1 MAPQYH
7 LKEFGVN
14 SASIPGS
21 YLAYN
26 QLSLIERAFLA
37 ADLHLGAKRPT
48 ALTQQQSATLAR
60 VNRTY
65 VHWAVKRQA
74 ERAEIERG
82 LIPLVPAHLGRKTN
96 GHDNRPTINA
106 IKALQDTLRSI
117 PILDSELI
125 NFVRSVGVNRVLEAA
140 VAAEAAE

>member
-1 MAPQYH
+1 MGPEYH

-82 LIPLVPAHLGRKTN
+82 LIPLVPAAPVRTN
-96 GHDNRPTINA
+96 GTGIDQALFNIITTVGVE
-106 IKALQDTLRSI
+106 KALTI
-117 PILDSELI
+117 A
-125 NFVRSVGVNRVLEAA
+125 AA
-140 VAAEAAE
+140 VEQAQHH

>member
-1 MAPQYH
+1 M
-7 LKEFGVN
+7 
-14 SASIPGS
+14 
-21 YLAYN
+21 
-26 QLSLIERAFLA
+26 
-37 ADLHLGAKRPT
+37 
-48 ALTQQQSATLAR
+48 LAR
-60 VNRTY
+60 VNFTY
-65 VHWAVKRQA
+65 VHYAVKRQA

-82 LIPLVPAHLGRKTN
+82 LIPLVPPHLGRKTN
-96 GHDNRPTINA
+96 GHDRPTINA

>member
-1 MAPQYH
+1 

-26 QLSLIERAFLA
+26 QLSLIKRAFLA
-37 ADLHLGAKRPT
+37 ADLHLGAKHPT
-48 ALTQQQSATLAR
+48 ALTQLQSAMLAR

-82 LIPLVPAHLGRKTN
+82 LFPLVPAAPVRAN
-96 GHDNRPTINA
+96 GNGTAHIDQALFNIIATVGVE
-106 IKALQDTLRSI
+106 KALTI
-117 PILDSELI
+117 A
-125 NFVRSVGVNRVLEAA
+125 AA
-140 VAAEAAE
+140 VEQAQHH

>member
-1 MAPQYH
+1 MGPEYH
-7 LKEFGVN
+7 LREFGVN

-82 LIPLVPAHLGRKTN
+82 LIPLVPAAPVRAN
-96 GHDNRPTINA
+96 GNGTVMPTGIDQALFNIIA
-106 IKALQDTLRSI
+106 TVGVEKALTI
-117 PILDSELI
+117 A
-125 NFVRSVGVNRVLEAA
+125 AA
-140 VAAEAAE
+140 VEQAQHH